1 MEKLCHLCVDVFLD
15 SGLSIDEVAK
25 RMDVTVE
32 YIESVLE

>member
-1 MEKLCHLCVDVFLD
+1 MSSVCRRFLD